1 MSYYSRLEE
10 HLHSLSHGVGALLA
24 LLGSYI
30 LFMHTLD
37 GDNWQRLA
45 ALLYGCSLVLLY
57 SSSSLYHFF
66 ENPQLKFRLRQLDHA
81 AIFIL
86 IAGTYTPFTLVSLR
100 GHWGI
105 PLFSLVW
112 AIAIAGVLLEC
123 LSGMKYKKLSL
134 ALYLGLGWIA
144 IIAIKPMLEQLA
156 PGALLLLLAGGLSYS
171 FGVIFYVWRSL
182 YLHHFIWHLFV
193 LGGSVLHFLAVYWY
207 VLPAPATFS
216 NL

>member
-1 MSYYSRLEE
+1 MSHYSRLEE
-10 HLHSLSHGVGALLA
+10 KFHTYSHGFGAVLA
-24 LLGSYI
+24 LLGTV
-30 LFMHTLD
+30 LLLQHTVA
-37 GDNWQRLA
+37 GDPWQLTA
-45 ALLYGCSLVLLY
+45 AILYGFSLVLLY

-112 AIAIAGVLLEC
+112 TLAIAGVLLEC

-134 ALYLGLGWIA
+134 GLYLGLGWIVL
-144 IIAIKPMLEQLA
+144 IAIKPMLDQLA

-171 FGVIFYVWRSL
+171 FGVIFYVWKSL
-182 YLHHFIWHLFV
+182 YMHHLIWHLFV

-207 VLPAPATFS
+207 VLPAPAAVAS
-216 NL
+216 L

>member
-24 LLGSYI
+24 LLGSYL
-30 LFMHTLD
+30 LFTHTWD
-37 GDNWQRLA
+37 GDNWQRLS

-134 ALYLGLGWIA
+134 ALYLGLGWIV

-207 VLPAPATFS
+207 VLPAPATLS
-216 NL
+216 SL

>member
-10 HLHSLSHGVGALLA
+10 HLHSLSHGLGALLA

-134 ALYLGLGWIA
+134 ALYLGLGWIV

-207 VLPAPATFS
+207 VLPAPATVS
-216 NL
+216 SL

>member
-24 LLGSYI
+24 LLGSYL
-30 LFMHTLD
+30 LFIHTLD
-37 GDNWQRLA
+37 SDNWQRLA
-45 ALLYGCSLVLLY
+45 ALLYGSSLVLLY

-66 ENPQLKFRLRQLDHA
+66 ENPQLKFRFRQLDHA

-100 GHWGI
+100 GNWGI

-144 IIAIKPMLEQLA
+144 LIAIKPMLEQLA

-207 VLPAPATFS
+207 VLPAPAA
-216 NL
+216 